1 MAVDGSNKNL
11 KMLVFE
17 QEVNEKLSNMEN
29 KYNII
34 KEENIK
40 LRQELN
46 EVNNNINLN
55 ERSNTDYKRIIE
67 DQAKLIN
74 SLKTEKNIQANE
86 LCI

>member
-55 ERSNTDYKRIIE
+55 ERSKIVR
-67 DQAKLIN
+67 
-74 SLKTEKNIQANE
+74 S
-86 LCI
+86 